1 MKAGT
6 RNILA
11 GAAVFTALS
20 FISVQTPAQQ
30 RLASGAPAAT
40 DGPFEDTVDGAAG
53 DAAGAVEGAAG
64 TAGAAGGG
72 AAAAATGAGQKA
84 AGAAPGRAGL
94 ECAAG
99 KNGGSTDKGVSA
111 NKIRL
116 ASTHVLSGPG
126 SSFLGSSHVG
136 MEAVIS
142 NVNSKGGICG
152 RLLELTLR
160 DDAWDAALGASFI
173 QNFINDGTGYFAL
186 PVVPSSEGLTQA
198 IKSKYISNGSMP
210 VIGTDGMLKEQYQ
223 DPFVWPV
230 ATATVST
237 MRIMAKH
244 AYEVLGAR
252 QFGIVYDARYKFG
265 KEGARAF
272 KDYIEK
278 LPGAKV
284 DAYIPIQPGQP
295 SYPDAETFNSK
306 CGETKRCEFVAMLL
320 EPGTAISWINSMGD
334 DSSGRRL
341 GFGSKGTGG
350 AQPLFNAK
358 FARDCGEPCNGMLL
372 WTGYN
377 PPIGEKKNLPGVSKY
392 VADVQAIDPGVDV
405 NNQFLEG
412 AYLGMTVFVEALKK
426 VGPDLTRA
434 RLKAAMDSM
443 SYTSDLSSAL
453 TFAPGKHYANIGA
466 QAFAVRTAAGS
477 FSGFGDALTGFIPD
491 PDPGKFPSGD

>member
-11 GAAVFTALS
+11 GAAVFAALS
-20 FISVQTPAQQ
+20 IISVQTPAQQ
-30 RLASGAPAAT
+30 RLAAQGDGGSGVALDEAGNPVTDNAGEGGGPGGGPAGGTAT
-40 DGPFEDTVDGAAG
+40 GPAQA
-53 DAAGAVEGAAG
+53 DAAAKLQEAA
-64 TAGAAGGG
+64 
-72 AAAAATGAGQKA
+72 KK
-84 AGAAPGRAGL
+84 AGL
-94 ECAAG
+94 ECAPG
-99 KNGGSTDKGVSA
+99 KNGGATDKGVSG
-111 NKIRL
+111 NKIKL

-126 SSFLGSSHVG
+126 SSFLGSSHIG

-142 NVNSKGGICG
+142 NVNSTGGICG

-160 DDAWDAALGASFI
+160 DDEWDAARGAQFI
-173 QNFINDGTGYFAL
+173 QNFVQSGEYFAL

-198 IKSKYISNGSMP
+198 IKSRYIESAKVP
-210 VIGTDGMLKEQYQ
+210 VVGTDGMLKEQYQ
-223 DPFVWPV
+223 DPYVWPV

-244 AYEVLGAR
+244 AYEALGAR

-306 CGETKRCEFVAMLL
+306 CGSTKRCEFVAMLL

-334 DSSGRRL
+334 DSGGRRL

-350 AQPLFNAK
+350 AQPLFNEK
-358 FARDCGEPCNGMLL
+358 FARDCGEACNGMLL

-377 PPIGEKKNLPGVSKY
+377 PPIGEKKNLPGVAKY
-392 VADVQAIDPGVDV
+392 VSDVQAINRGVDF

-426 VGPDLTRA
+426 MGPNVTRA
-434 RLKAAMDSM
+434 GLKQVMDTM
-443 SYTSDLSSAL
+443 SYESDLASPLAY
-453 TFAPGKHYANIGA
+453 APGKHYANLGA
-466 QAFAVRTAAGS
+466 QAFVVRTAAG
-477 FSGFGDALTGFIPD
+477 GFTGFADAKTGFIRD